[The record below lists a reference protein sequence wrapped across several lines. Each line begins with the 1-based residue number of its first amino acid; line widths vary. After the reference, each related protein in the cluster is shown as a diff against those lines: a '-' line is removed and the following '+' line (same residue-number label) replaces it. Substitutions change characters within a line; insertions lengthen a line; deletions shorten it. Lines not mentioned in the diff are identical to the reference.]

1 MNHDS
6 LARTAFAPKQTGWR
20 DQLRHAVRDPATLLA
35 RLDLDPDRAAP
46 AGRFP
51 VLVPEALL
59 ARMRPGDPDDPL
71 LRQVLPHASESEM
84 APGYTDDPV
93 GDRASS
99 AARGVLHKYR
109 GRVLLVTTGACAV
122 HCRYCFRQAFPYAS
136 EHASS
141 GRWQAAIDYIAA
153 DSSIEEVILSGGDP
167 LMLPTRRLQE
177 LTERLSGIGHI
188 RRLRIH
194 TRMPVILPDRITPD
208 LCEWLSQ
215 LPWSVVTVVHANH
228 AREFDASVDDALGR
242 IRQTGTHVL
251 TQAVLLAGINDCS
264 DALSDL
270 MRRGFEAGA
279 LPYYLHLLDPVRGAQ
294 RFEADEQRAKELI
307 LTLRRALSGY
317 LVPRLVREVAG
328 EPYKLPVL

>member
-6 LARTAFAPKQTGWR
+6 LARTALAPKQSRWR
-20 DQLRHAVRDPATLLA
+20 DQLRQAVRDPATLLE
-35 RLDLDPDRAAP
+35 RLDLDPVQAAP

-59 ARMRPGDPDDPL
+59 ARMQPGDPDDPL
-71 LRQVLPHASESEM
+71 LRQVLPHASESE
-84 APGYTDDPV
+84 AVPGYTDDPV

-109 GRVLLVTTGACAV
+109 RRVLLVTTGACAV

-136 EHASS
+136 EHAASAS
-141 GRWQAAIDYIAA
+141 WQAAVDYVAG

-167 LMLPTRRLQE
+167 LMLPTARLRA
-177 LTERLSGIGHI
+177 LTDRLAGVEHI

-194 TRMPVILPDRITPD
+194 TRMPVILPDRITTD
-208 LCEWLSQ
+208 LCDWLSQ
-215 LPWSVVTVVHANH
+215 LPWPVVTVVHANH
-228 AREFDASVDDALGR
+228 ANEFDAGVGDAIARLR
-242 IRQTGTHVL
+242 RTGAHVL
-251 TQAVLLAGINDCS
+251 NQAVLLAGINDRA
-264 DALSDL
+264 DALIAL
-270 MRRGFEAGA
+270 MQRSFQAGA

-294 RFEADEQRAKELI
+294 RFEADERRAKDMMLK
-307 LTLRRALSGY
+307 LRRELSGY